1 MTPVSD
7 SPAHPRARM
16 RGALL
21 CAAFASLSLAALPAQ
36 TAYAAGGATASPAA
50 TTGGDARG
58 ASDGVTVGIAE
69 AFTLRLTRP
78 ATTVFIADPSIAD
91 VQVPNSTTVIVFGK
105 KAGTTRAYAFNGSKQ
120 IASYAVH
127 VVRPVGDIE
136 RALKEA
142 VPGASVDVTGTPSGI
157 VVDGQVATPEE
168 AHTLKSVSDQYLGEK
183 DKNAFNVKVGS
194 SAQVNLRV
202 RVAEVSRSVEKQF
215 GFNWD
220 ALFND
225 GSFAIGLLTGRPVS
239 SAFGSFNRDTSLNSL
254 DTLGIGYTNGGSVN
268 ISALLDA
275 LQGEGLVSILAE
287 PNLTTVSGEP
297 ASFLAG
303 GEFPVPVSQSLQQ
316 ITIEWKRFGVSVD
329 FTPVVLSP
337 DRISIKVKPE
347 VSELSDQGAVTINS
361 IKVPSLRVRRAE
373 TTVELASGQSFA
385 IAGLFQNNV
394 NNNVKNFPWLGDV
407 PVLGALF
414 RSSSFQRN
422 ESELV
427 IVVTPYIV
435 KPAAS
440 ASALHMPTD
449 NIVYASDLE
458 QILMGRVTGTAGT
471 VTTPE
476 PVTPGAPHL
485 NGPAGFIME

>member
-1 MTPVSD
+1 MTAIS
-7 SPAHPRARM
+7 SPSIGNRAGR

-21 CAAFASLSLAALPAQ
+21 CAVLLALSLAGLPAPP
-36 TAYAAGGATASPAA
+36 ARAAGA
-50 TTGGDARG
+50 TGGI
-58 ASDGVTVGIAE
+58 TVGISQAL
-69 AFTLRLTRP
+69 TIHLREP
-78 ATTVFIADPSIAD
+78 ATTVFIADPSVAD
-91 VQVPNSTTVIVFGK
+91 VQVPDPKSVIVFGK
-105 KAGTTRAYAFNGSKQ
+105 KAGTTRAYAFNGEKQ

-127 VVRPVGDIE
+127 VVRPTRDIE
-136 RALKEA
+136 RTLRKT
-142 VPGASVDVTGTPSGI
+142 VPGAKVDVTGTPHGI
-157 VVDGQVATPEE
+157 VVNGHVDTPEQ
-168 AHTLKSVSDQYLGEK
+168 AHKLKAAADQYLDSKE
-183 DKNAFNVKVGS
+183 KNAFNVKVGG

-202 RVAEVSRSVEKQF
+202 RVAEVSRNVEKQF

-225 GSFAIGLLTGRPVS
+225 GTFAIGLLTGRAPVS
-239 SAFGSFNRDTSLNSL
+239 SFGNFNRDTSTSSL
-254 DTLGIGYTNGGSVN
+254 DSLGVGYTNGSSVN
-268 ISALLDA
+268 ISTLLDA
-275 LQGEGLVSILAE
+275 LQGEGLISILAE

-297 ASFLAG
+297 ANFLAG

-316 ITIEWKRFGVSVD
+316 ITIEWKRFGVSID
-329 FTPVVLSP
+329 FTPIVLSP
-337 DRISIKVKPE
+337 NRISIKVKPE

-394 NNNVKNFPWLGDV
+394 TNNVKQFPWLADV
-407 PVLGALF
+407 PILGALF

-440 ASALHMPTD
+440 ASALHTPND
-449 NIVYASDLE
+449 NIVFASDLE
-458 QILMGRVTGTAGT
+458 QILMGRVTGKPGT
-471 VTTPE
+471 VGTPE
-476 PVTPGAPHL
+476 PVSPGTPHL
-485 NGPAGFIME
+485 SGPAGFIME